1 MCVRA
6 QDLSIEEIFPGSSIE
21 FELETSF
28 LVELCQI
35 SADVLSSSSEIFPR
49 LMTSGQ
55 QWPAIVA
62 ACAQCA
68 AVAAARW
75 QHGDSQFCFLEGRD
89 LQALQLSGAITLQVG
104 ITNDSQAASCRP
116 LPAVGARAA

>member
-68 AVAAARW
+68 ARW

-89 LQALQLSGAITLQVG
+89 LKALQLSGAITLQVG